1 VCGTLADFGVKGQA
15 WRQAIG
21 VCKVHLGLFDRL
33 KAEKGVPVVF
43 EVHSPK
49 GIVTSVNGRY
59 TKNTLVEE
67 MIQTEQAFAEAEGHR
82 D

>member
-1 VCGTLADFGVKGQA
+1 VCGALADFGVKGHA

-21 VCKVHLGLFDRL
+21 VCKVHLGLFD
-33 KAEKGVPVVF
+33 
-43 EVHSPK
+43 PK

-59 TKNTLVEE
+59 TKNTLAEE
-67 MIQTEQAFAEAEGHR
+67 MIQTEQAFAEAGEHH